1 MRGMDDNSLNTST
14 ESHRP
19 GNLYRTHEQ
28 GQIFLQTSTSEMTS
42 DNYQDLGDCYDS
54 LEELPLLHVAREM
67 VQSAL
72 GDCTGKVIL
81 DLGGGSGLRAR
92 EALALG
98 ARRVDNVDLS
108 GAMIARCE
116 NEEQRLGRQPRERI
130 VCYQANCFEDLG
142 PLSLPGAGER
152 IAGDKGAE
160 AQYDIVMVI
169 WTFDHASTV
178 EELEEGWRNVG
189 RFCRPG
195 GKVVSLGI
203 KEPLSHGT
211 RLFKYGVEL
220 SDVQKMDGGAKFKYS
235 AKSTRPFSCDVVAI
249 EAHYNV
255 DRTRAIAAI
264 VGFPL
269 LEEVRPSEME
279 VVKKDRE
286 FWKTF
291 VDQPSFYCLVGTKE
305 ESP

>member
-1 MRGMDDNSLNTST
+1 MNHSLNTST
-14 ESHRP
+14 GAYRP
-19 GNLYRTHEQ
+19 GHLYQAHKQ
-28 GQIFLQTSTSEMTS
+28 GQSLLQISTSDMAS
-42 DNYQDLGDCYDS
+42 DHYQDLGDCYDS

-116 NEEQRLGRQPRERI
+116 NEEQRLGRQLGERI
-130 VCYQANCFEDLG
+130 VCYQANCFKDLG

-152 IAGDKGAE
+152 VAGDKGLVG
-160 AQYDIVMVI
+160 QYDIIMVI

-178 EELEEGWRNVG
+178 KELEEGWRNVG

-220 SDVQKMDGGAKFKYS
+220 SDVHQMDGGAKFKYS
-235 AKSTRPFSCDVVAI
+235 VKTTRPFSCDVVAV
-249 EAHYNV
+249 EAHYNI
-255 DRTRAIAAI
+255 DRTRAIAAK

-269 LEEVRPSEME
+269 LEEVRPAEME
-279 VVKKDRE
+279 AVKKDRE
-286 FWKTF
+286 FWQTF
-291 VDQPSFYCLVGTKE
+291 VDRPSFYCLVGMKE
-305 ESP
+305 ERP